1 MKLAAPAHSRVISGW
16 GAGQLQAGPIQ
27 FMQLMSCKISNY
39 CRVLK
44 ILKIK
49 LMKNLQKQCDD
60 DDDDDD
66 DDNDKSWEPCLVPGG
81 DQTGVNLNGATAQC
95 TPIRLCV
102 T

>member
-1 MKLAAPAHSRVISGW
+1 
-16 GAGQLQAGPIQ
+16 
-27 FMQLMSCKISNY
+27 
-39 CRVLK
+39 
-44 ILKIK
+44 
-49 LMKNLQKQCDD
+49 MKNLQKQCDD